1 MKVEAESSKM
11 PCGHVDY
18 PHCRLWVGMMK
29 WLIGSSVNCTSKQ
42 YVDGSKV
49 KDENVKVDQQKVML
63 SMFISRHT
71 HNTRMVGSQSP
82 SPLLRARFASLLLAF
97 NSDRVWKGKGFNR
110 NTSSLAVS
118 KDEKKKGDDG

>member
-1 MKVEAESSKM
+1 MKVEAGSSKM

-42 YVDGSKV
+42 YVDESKV
-49 KDENVKVDQQKVML
+49 KEENGNVDQQKVML
-63 SMFISRHT
+63 SMYISRHT
-71 HNTRMVGSQSP
+71 HGTQYKDGRMSP

-97 NSDRVWKGKGFNR
+97 NNDRVWKGKGFNR

-118 KDEKKKGDDG
+118 KDEKGDDG